1 MTIEEPP
8 TRVITLSPS
17 AAQTMWEIGAA
28 DRVVGVSQYATYL
41 DGAED
46 KLNVSGAAGPNV
58 EKVVGAEPD
67 LVLVPNSTHA
77 FAPERVQQIR
87 DAGIPVFVFGTGTSL
102 EFVADKTELTGRLV
116 GKCRAGRVRA
126 NEMRES
132 IYEIESA
139 LEGEPTPV
147 GLNYFYRFTSGENTF
162 IGNVMLAAGLENGA
176 ANQGITGFRRINEET
191 VVAMDPAWIVVPSG
205 ASVPDSAGFQSTT
218 AVRKDQVI
226 SVDSNY
232 LQQPAPRVVRA
243 VEAIMQQVHPD
254 AYREYETGTDPDD
267 SDSGSGGDRDSD
279 SDDAGSTASEPA
291 ESTPTGE
298 TDRRNGTQLRT
309 TGNATLVLSDPG
321 TDGGISVEIRN
332 ASADETVTVEIADGT
347 ARNRTRTSGWTIERL
362 NTTFSA
368 ETDTTLGI
376 TSTNT
381 TSIRT
386 AVTNVSSTDS
396 TENASVV
403 GYLNVSHTAGD
414 DRISGGEIVVRV
426 NESVLDTR
434 RSDAVALY
442 RYHDGTWARLN
453 TTALGD
459 GRFAALTPGFSTFAV
474 VVVDENADQVAAT
487 TTPTTTS
494 TEPTPTP
501 TTSPATTPT
510 PTASPDGTPAR
521 TTGQERTTREGTTG
535 AGAPGFGLGVAVL
548 ALAVL
553 TVLVARRFD

>member
-8 TRVITLSPS
+8 TRVVTLSPS

-41 DGAED
+41 EGAED

-147 GLNYFYRFTSGENTF
+147 GLNYFFRFTSGGNTF

-191 VVAMDPAWIVVPSG
+191 VVAMDPAWIVIPSG

-218 AVRKDQVI
+218 AVRNDQIVR
-226 SVDSNY
+226 VDSNY

-243 VEAIMQQVHPD
+243 VEAIVQQVHPD
-254 AYREYETGTDPDD
+254 AYREYQTGTDPDD
-267 SDSGSGGDRDSD
+267 SDSGSDDDRDSE
-279 SDDAGSTASEPA
+279 SDDADSASSEPVDG
-291 ESTPTGE
+291 TPTGA
-298 TDRRNGTQLRT
+298 TDRRNETELRT
-309 TGNATLVLSDPG
+309 TGNATLALSETGAD
-321 TDGGISVEIRN
+321 DGISVEVEN
-332 ASADETVTVEIADGT
+332 ASVNETVTVEVADDT
-347 ARNRTRTSGWTIERL
+347 ARNRTRTAGWAIERL
-362 NTTFSA
+362 DTTFSTQ
-368 ETDTTLGI
+368 TDTTVRI
-376 TSTNT
+376 TPTNT
-381 TSIRT
+381 TSVRT
-386 AVTNVSSTDS
+386 AVTNVSSTSS
-396 TENASVV
+396 TENASVI
-403 GYLNVSHTAGD
+403 GYLNVSHTAAD
-414 DRISGGEIVVRV
+414 DRISSGEIVVRV
-426 NESVLDTR
+426 NESLLEPR
-434 RSDAVALY
+434 RSDDVALY
-442 RYHDGTWARLN
+442 RYHDGTWRRLN

-459 GRFAALTPGFSTFAV
+459 GRFAARTPGFSTFAV
-474 VVVDENADQVAAT
+474 VVDGNADQVAAT
-487 TTPTTTS
+487 TTPTTTP
-494 TEPTPTP
+494 TE
-501 TTSPATTPT
+501 TTPT
-510 PTASPDGTPAR
+510 PTASPERTPVR
-521 TTGQERTTREGTTG
+521 TTGQERTTREGTTE
-535 AGAPGFGLGVAVL
+535 AGAPGFGIGAAAL
-548 ALAVL
+548 ALVL
-553 TVLVARRFD
+553 LTALAARRFD